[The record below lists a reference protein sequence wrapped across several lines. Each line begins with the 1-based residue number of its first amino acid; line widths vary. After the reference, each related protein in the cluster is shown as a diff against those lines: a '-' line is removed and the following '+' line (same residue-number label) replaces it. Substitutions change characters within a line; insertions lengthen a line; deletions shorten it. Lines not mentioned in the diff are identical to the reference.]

1 MGMDAWSGATPVL
14 LVGGWDD
21 SRGRAGSLTWV
32 LAGGGAELLV
42 DGGVLLELRSDVAAV
57 RPRQRRAAA
66 AVAAYG
72 ALHQRVYGGDACQ
85 LA

>member
-1 MGMDAWSGATPVL
+1 MGQGWQARRAEGLGAVRVGAWSGAAPEL
-14 LVGGWDD
+14 LAGGWDD

-57 RPRQRRAAA
+57 
-66 AVAAYG
+66 
-72 ALHQRVYGGDACQ
+72 
-85 LA
+85 